1 MGDRSVHRILNYCM
15 ALESTDDM
23 KQAYKIAKLCQS
35 IHDGKPTRTG
45 RIVDTFL
52 QADEGV
58 TFI

>member
-1 MGDRSVHRILNYCM
+1 M
-15 ALESTDDM
+15 ALEGTDDM